1 VRLITPAFLVF
12 SLIFCSVTNA
22 QAPRIGVIDFFGI
35 RKVPQAKL
43 RQALGAREGDPLP
56 ASKGDAEGRIDDVPG
71 VVESHL
77 EAVCCDAGNVI
88 LYIGIEEKG
97 APHFELREPP
107 DDDVQL
113 PDEIKAQYHR
123 FLDASAAASRL
134 GQTAE
139 DLTRGNALS
148 ANPETREIQQEFAS
162 IVTKYI
168 GDLRHALRDSSDEE
182 QRAIAAYI
190 IAYAPNK
197 LDIVDDLQFAL
208 KDADPGVRG
217 NATRG
222 LKALAVFARLHPESG
237 LKVEPTWF
245 IEMLNSLSWSDRHQ
259 ALEML
264 QILTDQHAQSTLDQL
279 RDRALGSLIE
289 MARWKTLAHAL
300 PAYILLGRIAG
311 LPDAQA
317 QDQWSRGD
325 RETVIAMLST
335 PAKKK

>member
-1 VRLITPAFLVF
+1 MRFLTLAV
-12 SLIFCSVTNA
+12 SFCALASA
-22 QAPRIGVIDFFGI
+22 QVPRIGVIDFFGLH
-35 RKVPQAKL
+35 KVPEAKL

-56 ASKGDAEGRIDDVPG
+56 ASKGDAEDRIDQVSG

-77 EAVCCDAGNVI
+77 EAVCCAAGNVI

-97 APHFELREPP
+97 APHFDLRDPP
-107 DDDVQL
+107 DDDTVQL
-113 PDEIKAQYHR
+113 PDEIKTEYQR
-123 FLDASAAASRL
+123 FLDASAAANRL

-139 DLTRGNALS
+139 DLTHGNALS
-148 ANPETREIQQEFAS
+148 ANPETREIQTEFTPIAK
-162 IVTKYI
+162 KYL
-168 GDLRHALRDSSDEE
+168 GDLRHVLHDASDEQ
-182 QRAIAAYI
+182 QRAIAAYVI
-190 IAYAPNK
+190 DYAPDK
-197 LDIVDDLQFAL
+197 RDIVDDLQFAL
-208 KDADPGVRG
+208 KDADPGVRA

-237 LKVEPTWF
+237 VKVEATWF

-264 QILTDQHAQSTLDQL
+264 QILTDQHDQETLDQL
-279 RDRALGSLIE
+279 RDRALSSLIE

-317 QDQWSRGD
+317 QADWSRGD

-335 PAKKK
+335 PSKKK